1 MFEILLVLLVIIG
14 IGNLIDSI
22 RWQRQSEKRMA
33 ILLDILKKLKEEDE
47 SWP

>member
-22 RWQRQSEKRMA
+22 RWQRQSEKRMT

>member
-1 MFEILLVLLVIIG
+1 MFEILLGLLVIIG

-22 RWQRQSEKRMA
+22 RWQRQSEKRMTL
-33 ILLDILKKLKEEDE
+33 LLDILKKLKEEDE